1 MPALPPQVSLTGI
14 LRTKATFYTRADEIK
29 VDVHGTLLAENT
41 VGVFHDHFITYH
53 LDLDVDAGFLYP
65 PILAE
70 IFDISLLSQGSDKIG
85 YRPIF
90 SIYPAST
97 QMAQI
102 QPRDDPH
109 SNNFIAYFYL

>member
-70 IFDISLLSQGSDKIG
+70 IFDISFLSQGSDKIG
-85 YRPIF
+85 HRPNF
-90 SIYPAST
+90 SYLSC
-97 QMAQI
+97 
-102 QPRDDPH
+102 
-109 SNNFIAYFYL
+109 FYTYGPNSAAR